1 MWKTEVLP
9 QLDSSNLALLLH
21 PGLNLGIM
29 EEIEMGS
36 LRPVHPSLSPGRRE
50 VLGQPPMSS
59 CLSQAYSHLSLPKP
73 GRWQDSDSD
82 TG

>member
-1 MWKTEVLP
+1 MP
-9 QLDSSNLALLLH
+9 QLDSSNLALLPH
-21 PGLNLGIM
+21 PGLNLEIM

-36 LRPVHPSLSPGRRE
+36 SRPVHPSLSPGRRE

-59 CLSQAYSHLSLPKP
+59 CLSQAYSRLSLPKP